1 MKVLSLDLSTHTG
14 WAVLESNHQK
24 SAISL
29 IEYGCCKTISC
40 PKLYPYGYIFKA
52 KELAEQIEQ
61 IYFTHLPDFIV
72 VEDTNRGQQRYTQ
85 KFLEFIHFAVFDKF
99 ILNGIEKIYYISS
112 SEWRSNQS
120 VRLSKEQRNINKKK
134 IQSKVTLKHVA
145 VQKTNSLFGLQLKQK
160 DNDIADAIL
169 LGVSFLQGAKVSD
182 GIIKKKGK
190 QTNAN

>member
-14 WAVLESNHQK
+14 WAVLESNPQQA
-24 SAISL
+24 SISL
-29 IEYGCCKTISC
+29 IGHGCCKAISC

-61 IYFTHLPDFIV
+61 VYDAYLPDFIV

-99 ILNGIEKIYYISS
+99 ILNGWEKIYYISS
-112 SEWRSNQS
+112 SEWRSHQA
-120 VRLSKEQRNINKKK
+120 VRLSKEQRSVNKKK
-134 IQSKVTLKHVA
+134 IKPKVTLKHVA

-169 LGVSFLQGAKVSD
+169 LGVAFLQGAKVSD

-190 QTNAN
+190 QIDAN